1 VSSCT
6 RKQQH
11 HLCLDGEPEHH
22 GGQALDGEEHGS
34 KRSAETLSQQARS
47 SRRCAPWEG
56 SKVKTATA
64 KGEIWPCGQW
74 TGGVQGFS
82 VEVELYSAGPAIGLM
97 VALLASENISNVTA
111 VTVLPNLIYI

>member
-1 VSSCT
+1 VAKHSMAKST
-6 RKQQH
+6 DRR
-11 HLCLDGEPEHH
+11 
-22 GGQALDGEEHGS
+22 GQ
-34 KRSAETLSQQARS
+34 RRLSQQARS

-82 VEVELYSAGPAIGLM
+82 VEVELYWAGPAIGLM